1 MSMTNQYE
9 LTPQQENFAQ
19 EVVSGETLSDAYRA
33 SYRTARMTAKQIHE
47 EASRLAANPKVA
59 TRIRAMQA
67 AAAEIATLKAADI
80 LREVKALALAD
91 IGGIMNEDG
100 QLKLLHE
107 LPPELRRAVASFEVD
122 KDGVV
127 KYRFWNK
134 LDALEKAMKHLGLYE
149 KDNNQQANPL
159 RELLDSLGGA
169 VIGVSSGKS
178 RKTGER

>member
-1 MSMTNQYE
+1 MTNQYE

-33 SYRTARMTAKQIHE
+33 SYKTARMTAKQIHE

-59 TRIRAMQA
+59 TRLRAMQA
-67 AAAEIATLKAADI
+67 TAAEIATLKAADI

-149 KDNNQQANPL
+149 KDNDQQANPL

>member
-33 SYRTARMTAKQIHE
+33 SYKTARMTAKQIHE

-59 TRIRAMQA
+59 TRLRAMQA
-67 AAAEIATLKAADI
+67 TAAEIATLKAADI

-149 KDNNQQANPL
+149 KDNDQQANPL

>member
-33 SYRTARMTAKQIHE
+33 SYKTARMTAKQIHE

-149 KDNNQQANPL
+149 KDNDQQANPL

-178 RKTGER
+178 RRKQ

>member
-33 SYRTARMTAKQIHE
+33 SYKTARMTAKQIHE

-59 TRIRAMQA
+59 TRLRAMQA
-67 AAAEIATLKAADI
+67 TAAEIATLKAADI
-80 LREVKALALAD
+80 LREDKPLALAD

-149 KDNNQQANPL
+149 KDNDQQANPL

>member
-159 RELLDSLGGA
+159 RELIDSLGGA